1 MPCYRELEV
10 FKSHAGNREPGSGIR
25 KKKPFWYLRRKSV
38 RAEVDEELSLHLDMR
53 INELIA
59 AGMTPDEARREALRQ
74 FGDLDA
80 TREYCRRQD
89 EEREKE
95 MQRALLLEDF
105 MQDLRIGIRSLL
117 RAPVLTLTIIVTVGL
132 GLGATAA
139 IFSAVSAAL
148 LRPLPYA
155 EPESLVR
162 IYTDAPPFKFRFSV
176 ADYLAFTEQQQ
187 RFERHATYTDRA
199 VSFANGDTAELLVT
213 RVVSWGFFSVL
224 GIQPMI
230 GRDFNEQ
237 DGKAGTPPVAIA
249 GHSFW
254 QQRLG
259 ARADAI
265 GKPVRLDGAE
275 YMLIGV
281 MPPAAGPLERR
292 FDLFLIQQFTPPPRK
307 GPFFYSVIARLP
319 RGADRDLA
327 TGELRALNRALFPI
341 WKSSYQD
348 DKATW
353 SMEDLKTN
361 LVGDVGTLAG
371 LALGAVGLVW
381 LIACAN
387 ASNLLIA
394 RVTSRRQELAV
405 RAALGA
411 TRGRVLRYLLA
422 ESAVL
427 AAGAVA
433 LGVGV
438 AWAGMQLLQAQGA
451 TYFPRTQEIRFD
463 ASMIWLMAGL
473 AISSALIF
481 GLVPGLHATS
491 GPGDASLRS
500 GRTVAGGAG
509 ARRLRRSLVAAQ
521 FAIATPLLIIAA
533 LLLTSLDR
541 LRQVDL
547 GFDTGRV
554 LIGSIRLPGA
564 QYSDNSRVTVFWDEM
579 RRRIEALPG
588 VASIAFADGLPPNNV
603 GNFNN
608 FDLEQYPTAA
618 GESQPVTPWVAVSPE
633 YVRTLGLTLVEGRLL
648 DAQDP
653 ERDAAAEALLSV
665 MVDRAWARRF
675 FPGESAVGKRL
686 RSGGCTT
693 CPWTTVVGV
702 VSEVKYAGIDQ
713 PDDGTVYTP
722 LAGGTARFVVVRTE
736 GEPLSIASSL
746 QQAVRELEPAAPLS
760 NVATM
765 TSLVDQSLAQ
775 PQSLSLLVT
784 SFAVVA
790 LLLSV
795 IGIYGV
801 MGYYVQQHLKEISIR
816 MALGGSQSD
825 VARLVLGHG
834 MTVVGIGIAV
844 GIAVALAAT
853 RLMASLLF
861 NVGATDPMSYLSAGF
876 LLFAVAVLACA
887 VPAFRAMRLQPATV
901 LRNE

>member
-1 MPCYRELEV
+1 MVETFL
-10 FKSHAGNREPGSGIR
+10 G
-25 KKKPFWYLRRKSV
+25 
-38 RAEVDEELSLHLDMR
+38 
-53 INELIA
+53 
-59 AGMTPDEARREALRQ
+59 
-74 FGDLDA
+74 
-80 TREYCRRQD
+80 
-89 EEREKE
+89 
-95 MQRALLLEDF
+95 
-105 MQDLRIGIRSLL
+105 DLRIGVRSLMRVPL
-117 RAPVLTLTIIVTVGL
+117 LALTIIVTVGL

-155 EPESLVR
+155 EPENLVR
-162 IYTDAPPFKFRFSV
+162 IYTEAPPFKFRFSV
-176 ADYLAFTEQQQ
+176 ADYLAFTEQQR
-187 RFERHATYTDRA
+187 RFEKHATYTDRS
-199 VSFANGDTAELLVT
+199 VSFANGDTAELLQT

-237 DGKAGTPPVAIA
+237 DGKPGTPPVAIA
-249 GHSFW
+249 GHTFW

-259 ARADAI
+259 GRADAI
-265 GKPVRLDGAE
+265 GKPVRLDGSE

-292 FDLFLIQQFTPPPRK
+292 YDLFLIQQFTPPPRK

-327 TGELRALNRALFPI
+327 TGELRAINRALFPI

-361 LVGDVGTLAG
+361 LVGDVSTLAG

-422 ESAVL
+422 ESVVL

-438 AWAGMQLLQAQGA
+438 AYSGMQLLQAQGA

-463 ASMIWLMAGL
+463 APMIWLMAGL

-491 GPGDASLRS
+491 APGDSALRS
-500 GRTVAGGAG
+500 GRTTTGGAG
-509 ARRLRRSLVAAQ
+509 VRRLRRGLVAAQ

-547 GFDTGRV
+547 GFDAGRV
-554 LIGSIRLPGA
+554 LTGAIRLPGA
-564 QYSDNSRVTVFWDEM
+564 HYSDNGRVTVFWDEL

-608 FDLEQYPTAA
+608 FDLEQYPTPA

-653 ERDAAAEALLSV
+653 ERNAAAEALLSV

-675 FPGESAVGKRL
+675 FPGESVVGKRL
-686 RSGGCTT
+686 REGGCTT

-702 VSEVKYAGIDQ
+702 VSEVKYAGVDR

-746 QQAVRELEPAAPLS
+746 QQTVRELEPAAPLS

-765 TSLVDQSLAQ
+765 TSLVNQSLAQ

-825 VARLVLGHG
+825 VARLVLGQG
-834 MTVVGIGIAV
+834 MTVVGIGIAA
-844 GIAVALAAT
+844 GIAVALGAT

-861 NVGATDPMSYLSAGF
+861 NVGAADPSAYLSAGI
-876 LLFAVAVLACA
+876 LLFAVAALACA

>member
-1 MPCYRELEV
+1 MRQ
-10 FKSHAGNREPGSGIR
+10 RR
-25 KKKPFWYLRRKSV
+25 PFWYLRRRAVK
-38 RAEVDEELSLHLDMR
+38 AEVDEELSVHLEMR
-53 INELIA
+53 VNELIA
-59 AGMTPDEARREALRQ
+59 AGMAPDEARREALRQ

-80 TREYCRRQD
+80 TREYCRRLD
-89 EEREKE
+89 EEKESE
-95 MQRALLLEDF
+95 MQRALLFEDF

-155 EPESLVR
+155 EPHNLVR
-162 IYTDAPPFKFRFSV
+162 IYTDSPPFKFRFSV
-176 ADYLAFTEQQQ
+176 ADYLAFTEQQR

-199 VSFANGDTAELLVT
+199 LSFTNGTTAELLRA

-230 GRDFNEQ
+230 GRDFSEE
-237 DGKAGTPPVAIA
+237 DGKPGTPQVAIA
-249 GHSFW
+249 GHTFW
-254 QQRLG
+254 RERLG
-259 ARADAI
+259 SRADAV
-265 GKPVRLDGAE
+265 GKPVRLDGAD
-275 YMLIGV
+275 YTLIGV
-281 MPPAAGPLERR
+281 MPPAVGQLDQR
-292 FDLFLIQQFTPPPRK
+292 FDLFLIQQFTPPQRK

-319 RGADRDLA
+319 PGADRGLA
-327 TGELRALNRALFPI
+327 TSELHSINRALFPI
-341 WKSSYQD
+341 WKASYQD
-348 DKATW
+348 DKSTW
-353 SMEDLKTN
+353 NMQDLKTN

-422 ESAVL
+422 ESVVL
-427 AAGAVA
+427 ATGAVA
-433 LGVGV
+433 LGMVV
-438 AWAGMQLLQAQGA
+438 AWAGMQMLQAQGA
-451 TYFPRTQEIRFD
+451 SYFPRTQEIRFD
-463 ASMIWLMAGL
+463 APMIWLMAAL
-473 AISSALIF
+473 AVSSALIF
-481 GLVPGLHATS
+481 GLVPALHATGGS
-491 GPGDASLRS
+491 GDASLRS

-509 ARRLRRSLVAAQ
+509 VRRLRRSLVAAQ

-547 GFDTGRV
+547 GFETAQ
-554 LIGSIRLPGA
+554 LLTGSIRLPGA
-564 QYSDNSRVTVFWDEM
+564 LYRDEARVNAFWVELQ
-579 RRRIEALPG
+579 RRAEALPG
-588 VASIAFADGLPPNNV
+588 VASVAFADGLPPNTA
-603 GNFNN
+603 GQHNN
-608 FDLEQYPTAA
+608 FDLEQYPA
-618 GESQPVTPWVAVSPE
+618 GPGKSQPVTPWLAVTPE
-633 YVRTLGLTLVEGRLL
+633 YVRTLGQALIEGRLL
-648 DAQDP
+648 DERDP
-653 ERDAAAEALLSV
+653 ERNQAAEALLSV
-665 MVDRAWARRF
+665 MVDRAWALRF
-675 FPGESAVGKRL
+675 FPNESAVGKRF
-686 RSGGCTT
+686 RSGGCST
-693 CPWTTVVGV
+693 CPWVTVVGV
-702 VSEVKYAGIDQ
+702 VSDVKYDGIAQ
-713 PDDGTVYTP
+713 PNNGTVYTP
-722 LAGGTARFVVVRTE
+722 LVGAPARFMLVRTA
-736 GEPLSIASSL
+736 GDPLTIAASL
-746 QQAVRELEPAAPLS
+746 QQVVRELEPAAPLS
-760 NVATM
+760 SVATM
-765 TSLVDQSLAQ
+765 SALVDQSLAR

-784 SFAVVA
+784 SFAAVA

-825 VARLVLGHG
+825 VARLVLGQG
-834 MTVVGIGIAV
+834 MTVVGIGIVV
-844 GIAVALAAT
+844 GIAIALGAT

-861 NVGATDPMSYLSAGF
+861 NVGAADPSAYLSAGF

>member
-1 MPCYRELEV
+1 MKR
-10 FKSHAGNREPGSGIR
+10 
-25 KKKPFWYLRRKSV
+25 PFWYLRRRSV
-38 RAEVDEELSLHLDMR
+38 QADVDEELKVHIEMR
-53 INELIA
+53 IDELTA
-59 AGMTPDEARREALRQ
+59 GGMTRDDARAEAMRQ
-74 FGDLDA
+74 FGDLEA
-80 TREYCRRQD
+80 TREYCRKQD
-89 EEREKE
+89 EEKE
-95 MQRALLLEDF
+95 TVMQRALLFQDF

-155 EPESLVR
+155 APQDLVR
-162 IYTDAPPFKFRFSV
+162 IYTDAPPFKFRFSA
-176 ADYLAFTEQQQ
+176 ADYLAFTEQQR

-199 VSFANGDTAELLVT
+199 LSFTNGNTAELLRA

-230 GRDFNEQ
+230 GRDFSEQ
-237 DGKAGTPPVAIA
+237 DGMPGTPQVALA
-249 GHSFW
+249 GYTFW
-254 QQRLG
+254 RERLG
-259 ARADAI
+259 SRADAV
-265 GKPVRLDGAE
+265 GKPVRLDGAD

-281 MPPAAGPLERR
+281 MPPAEGPLEQR

-319 RGADRDLA
+319 PGADRGLA
-327 TGELRALNRALFPI
+327 TSELHTINRALFPI
-341 WKSSYQD
+341 WKASYQD

-353 SMEDLKTN
+353 NMEDLKTN
-361 LVGDVGTLAG
+361 LVGNVGTLAG
-371 LALGAVGLVW
+371 LALAAVGLVW

-422 ESAVL
+422 ESVVL
-427 AAGAVA
+427 ATGAVV
-433 LGVGV
+433 LGVAV

-463 ASMIWLMAGL
+463 GPMIWLMAGL

-481 GLVPGLHATS
+481 GLVPALHATG
-491 GPGDASLRS
+491 GPVDASLRS

-509 ARRLRRSLVAAQ
+509 VRRLRRSLVTAQ
-521 FAIATPLLIIAA
+521 FAIATPLLIVAA
-533 LLLTSLDR
+533 LLLTSLER

-547 GFDTGRV
+547 GFEASQVLTGSV
-554 LIGSIRLPGA
+554 RLPGA
-564 QYSDNSRVTVFWDEM
+564 LYRDNPRINAFWEQLQ
-579 RRRIEALPG
+579 RRAEALPG
-588 VASIAFADGLPPNNV
+588 VAAIAFADGVPPNTA
-603 GNFNN
+603 GQHNN
-608 FDLEQYPTAA
+608 FDLEQYPA
-618 GESQPVTPWVAVSPE
+618 GPGRSQPVTPWVAVTPE
-633 YVRTLGLTLVEGRLL
+633 YVRTLGLTLIEGRLL
-648 DAQDP
+648 D
-653 ERDAAAEALLSV
+653 ERDPLINDKAQNLMAV

-675 FPGESAVGKRL
+675 FPNESAVGKRM
-686 RSGGCTT
+686 RSGGCST

-702 VSEVKYAGIDQ
+702 VSDVKYDGIAQ
-713 PDDGTVYTP
+713 PNNGTVYTP
-722 LAGGTARFVVVRTE
+722 LSGAPARFLLVRTE
-736 GEPLSIASSL
+736 GDPLTIAASL
-746 QQAVRELEPAAPLS
+746 QQVVRDLEPAAPLS
-760 NVATM
+760 SVATM
-765 TSLVDQSLAQ
+765 SALVDQSLSR

-784 SFAVVA
+784 SFAAVA

-825 VARLVLGHG
+825 VVRLVLGQG
-834 MTVVGIGIAV
+834 MTVVSIGIAV
-844 GIAVALAAT
+844 GIAIALGAT

-861 NVGATDPMSYLSAGF
+861 NVGATDPWAYFSAGF
-876 LLFAVAVLACA
+876 LLFAVAALACG
-887 VPAFRAMRLQPATV
+887 VPAFRAMRLQPAAV

>member
-1 MPCYRELEV
+1 M
-10 FKSHAGNREPGSGIR
+10 HAGSRR
-25 KKKPFWYLRRKSV
+25 KPFWYLRRRAV
-38 RAEVDEELSLHLDMR
+38 RAEVDEELSVHLEMR
-53 INELIA
+53 INELTA
-59 AGMTPDEARREALRQ
+59 AGMTPGDARREALLQ
-74 FGDLDA
+74 FGDLEA

-89 EEREKE
+89 EERENE
-95 MQRALLLEDF
+95 MQRALWFQDF
-105 MQDLRIGIRSLL
+105 MQDLRIGLRSLL
-117 RAPVLTLTIIVTVGL
+117 RVPLLTLTIIVTVGL

-155 EPESLVR
+155 EPENLVR
-162 IYTDAPPFKFRFSV
+162 LYTDTPPFKFRFSV
-176 ADYLAFTEQQQ
+176 VDYLAFTEQQT

-199 VSFANGDTAELLVT
+199 VSFDNGSTAELLRT
-213 RVVSWGFFSVL
+213 RVVSWAFFSVL
-224 GIQPMI
+224 GLQPML

-237 DGKAGTPPVAIA
+237 DGKLGTPPVAIA
-249 GHSFW
+249 GHTFW

-259 ARADAI
+259 GRADAV
-265 GKPVRLDGAE
+265 GRPVRLDGAD

-281 MPPAAGPLERR
+281 MPPAAGPLEMR
-292 FDLFLIQQFTPPPRK
+292 FDLFLIQQFTPPARK
-307 GPFFYSVIARLP
+307 GPFLYSIVARLP
-319 RGADRDLA
+319 RGADRALA
-327 TGELRALNRALFPI
+327 TSELHAINRALFPI

-348 DKATW
+348 DKSTW
-353 SMEDLKTN
+353 NMEDLKTN
-361 LVGDVGTLAG
+361 LVGNVGTLAG
-371 LALGAVGLVW
+371 LALAAVGLVW

-405 RAALGA
+405 RTALGA

-433 LGVGV
+433 LGVAV
-438 AWAGMQLLQAQGA
+438 AWAGMRLLQAQGA

-463 ASMIWLMAGL
+463 VPLLWLMAAL

-481 GLVPGLHATS
+481 GLVPALHATG
-491 GPGDASLRS
+491 GPVDASLRS

-509 ARRLRRSLVAAQ
+509 VRRLRRSLVAAQ

-541 LRQVDL
+541 LRHVDI
-547 GFDTGRV
+547 GVDTARI
-554 LIGSIRLPGA
+554 LTGSIRLPGA
-564 QYSDNSRVTVFWDEM
+564 QYRDNGRITAFWTELQRRV
-579 RRRIEALPG
+579 EALPG
-588 VASIAFADGLPPNNV
+588 VAAVAFSDGIPPNTA
-603 GNFNN
+603 GQHNN
-608 FDLEQYPTAA
+608 FDLEQYPAGP
-618 GESQPVTPWVAVSPE
+618 GESQPVTPWVAVTPE
-633 YVRTLGLTLVEGRLL
+633 YTRTLGLALLEGRLL
-648 DAQDP
+648 E
-653 ERDAAAEALLSV
+653 ERDAQQAIEQQALLSV

-675 FPGESAVGKRL
+675 FPNESAIGKRL
-686 RSGGCTT
+686 KGGGCTT

-702 VSEVKYAGIDQ
+702 VSDAKYDGISQ
-713 PDDGTVYTP
+713 PNAGTVYTP
-722 LAGGTARFVVVRTE
+722 LIASPARFLVVRAN
-736 GEPLSIASSL
+736 GDPLAIAASL
-746 QQAVRELEPAAPLS
+746 QQSVRDIEPAAPLS
-760 NVATM
+760 SVATM
-765 TSLVDQSLAQ
+765 SALVDQSLAR

-784 SFAVVA
+784 SFAAVA

-816 MALGGSQSD
+816 MALGGSQAA
-825 VARLVLGHG
+825 VARLVLGQG
-834 MTVVGIGIAV
+834 LTVVGVGIAV

-853 RLMASLLF
+853 RLMSSLLF
-861 NVGATDPMSYLSAGF
+861 NVAAADPSAYLSSGL

-887 VPAFRAMRLQPATV
+887 IPAFRAMRLQPATV

>member
-1 MPCYRELEV
+1 
-10 FKSHAGNREPGSGIR
+10 
-25 KKKPFWYLRRKSV
+25 
-38 RAEVDEELSLHLDMR
+38 
-53 INELIA
+53 
-59 AGMTPDEARREALRQ
+59 
-74 FGDLDA
+74 
-80 TREYCRRQD
+80 
-89 EEREKE
+89 
-95 MQRALLLEDF
+95 
-105 MQDLRIGIRSLL
+105 
-117 RAPVLTLTIIVTVGL
+117 
-132 GLGATAA
+132 
-139 IFSAVSAAL
+139 
-148 LRPLPYA
+148 
-155 EPESLVR
+155 
-162 IYTDAPPFKFRFSV
+162 
-176 ADYLAFTEQQQ
+176 
-187 RFERHATYTDRA
+187 
-199 VSFANGDTAELLVT
+199 
-213 RVVSWGFFSVL
+213 
-224 GIQPMI
+224 
-230 GRDFNEQ
+230 
-237 DGKAGTPPVAIA
+237 
-249 GHSFW
+249 
-254 QQRLG
+254 
-259 ARADAI
+259 
-265 GKPVRLDGAE
+265 
-275 YMLIGV
+275 
-281 MPPAAGPLERR
+281 
-292 FDLFLIQQFTPPPRK
+292 
-307 GPFFYSVIARLP
+307 
-319 RGADRDLA
+319 
-327 TGELRALNRALFPI
+327 
-341 WKSSYQD
+341 
-348 DKATW
+348 
-353 SMEDLKTN
+353 MEDLKTN
-361 LVGDVGTLAG
+361 LVGNVGTLAG

-422 ESAVL
+422 ESVVL

-433 LGVGV
+433 LGVAV

-491 GPGDASLRS
+491 APADASLRS
-500 GRTVAGGAG
+500 GRTMTGGAG
-509 ARRLRRSLVAAQ
+509 ARRLRRGLVAAQ

-554 LIGSIRLPGA
+554 LVGSIRLPGA
-564 QYSDNSRVTVFWDEM
+564 QYRDNSRVTVFWDELS
-579 RRRIEALPG
+579 RRIEALPG

-608 FDLEQYPTAA
+608 FDLEQYPTPA

-653 ERDAAAEALLSV
+653 ERNAAAEALLSV

-686 RSGGCTT
+686 REGGCTT

-702 VSEVKYAGIDQ
+702 VSEVKYAGVDQ

-722 LAGGTARFVVVRTE
+722 LAGETARFVVVRTE

-825 VARLVLGHG
+825 VARLVLGQG
-834 MTVVGIGIAV
+834 MTVVGVGIAA
-844 GIAVALAAT
+844 GIAVALGAT

-861 NVGATDPMSYLSAGF
+861 NVGAADPAAYLSAGI
-876 LLFAVAVLACA
+876 LLFAVAALACA
-887 VPAFRAMRLQPATV
+887 VPAFRAMRLQPAMV